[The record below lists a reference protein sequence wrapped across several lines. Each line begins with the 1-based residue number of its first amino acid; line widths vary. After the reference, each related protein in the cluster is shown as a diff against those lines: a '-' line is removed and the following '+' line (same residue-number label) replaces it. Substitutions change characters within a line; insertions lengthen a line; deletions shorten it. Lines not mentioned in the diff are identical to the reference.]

1 MITVKII
8 AAADTKFTFK
18 GVKYSVSYYV
28 AGVCGKKPAV
38 IELSNKLELNNKLEL
53 VELIDAINDQ
63 VCQVIVATD
72 IDDADYYLT
81 IYNGYLE

>member
-1 MITVKII
+1 MIKVKII
-8 AAADTKFTFK
+8 AADDTEFTFK

-28 AGVCGKKPAV
+28 AGICGKQPAV
-38 IELSNKLELNNKLEL
+38 IELNNKLEL

-63 VCQVIVATD
+63 VCQVIVSTGKG
-72 IDDADYYLT
+72 DADYYLT

>member
-1 MITVKII
+1 MTKIKII
-8 AAADTKFTFK
+8 AANDVEFTFK

-28 AGVCGKKPAV
+28 AGVCGKKQAV
-38 IELSNKLELNNKLEL
+38 IELSNKLEL

-63 VCQVIVATD
+63 VCQVIVETG

>member
-1 MITVKII
+1 MIKVKII

-38 IELSNKLELNNKLEL
+38 IELNNKLEL

>member
-1 MITVKII
+1 MIKVKII
-8 AAADTKFTFK
+8 AADDTEFTFK

-28 AGVCGKKPAV
+28 AGICGKQPAV
-38 IELSNKLELNNKLEL
+38 IELNNKLEL

-63 VCQVIVATD
+63 VCHVIVATD
-72 IDDADYYLT
+72 IDGADYYLT

>member
-1 MITVKII
+1 MIKVKII

-18 GVKYSVSYYV
+18 GVKYSVCYYV
-28 AGVCGKKPAV
+28 AGVCGKKLAV
-38 IELSNKLELNNKLEL
+38 IELNNKLEL

>member
-1 MITVKII
+1 MIKVKII
-8 AAADTKFTFK
+8 AARDTKFTFK

-28 AGVCGKKPAV
+28 AGVCGKQPAL
-38 IELSNKLELNNKLEL
+38 IELNNKLEL

>member
-1 MITVKII
+1 MIKVKII

-38 IELSNKLELNNKLEL
+38 IELSNKLEL

>member
-1 MITVKII
+1 MIKVKII
-8 AAADTKFTFK
+8 AAGDTEFTFR

-28 AGVCGKKPAV
+28 AGVCGKQPAL
-38 IELSNKLELNNKLEL
+38 IELNNKLEL

-72 IDDADYYLT
+72 IGGADYYLT

>member
-1 MITVKII
+1 MIKVKII
-8 AAADTKFTFK
+8 AADDTEFTFK

-28 AGVCGKKPAV
+28 AGVCGKQPAV
-38 IELSNKLELNNKLEL
+38 IELSNKLEL

-72 IDDADYYLT
+72 IDDAYYYLT

>member
-1 MITVKII
+1 MIKVKII
-8 AAADTKFTFK
+8 AASDTKFTFK
-18 GVKYSVSYYV
+18 GVKYSASYYV
-28 AGVCGKKPAV
+28 ADVSGKKPAV
-38 IELSNKLELNNKLEL
+38 IELNNKLEL

>member
-1 MITVKII
+1 MIKVKII
-8 AAADTKFTFK
+8 AADDAEFTFK

-28 AGVCGKKPAV
+28 AGVCGKQPAV
-38 IELSNKLELNNKLEL
+38 IELNNKLEL

-63 VCQVIVATD
+63 VCYVIVATD
-72 IDDADYYLT
+72 IDGADYYLT

>member
-1 MITVKII
+1 MIKVKII
-8 AAADTKFTFK
+8 AAGDTEFTFK

-28 AGVCGKKPAV
+28 AGVCGKQPAL
-38 IELSNKLELNNKLEL
+38 IELNNKLEL

-72 IDDADYYLT
+72 IGGADYYLT
-81 IYNGYLE
+81 IYNGCLE

>member
-1 MITVKII
+1 MIKVKII

-28 AGVCGKKPAV
+28 AGVCGQKPAV
-38 IELSNKLELNNKLEL
+38 IELSNKLEL